1 MKRFLKKDLIN
12 YYFGVNSTNGIEII
26 GQKDKNAHYL

>member
-12 YYFGVNSTNGIEII
+12 YYFGVNSTKGIEII
-26 GQKDKNAHYL
+26 GEKDENADYL